1 MMHFVYIMA
10 KARNSTMYVGMTRD
24 LAGRI
29 QAHKEELADGF
40 TKKYGIKTLVYYE
53 AIETFEAALFRE
65 KQLKKWRRQS
75 KMELIEKMNPDW
87 QDLYDTISQ

>member
-29 QAHKEELADGF
+29 QAHKEEFADGF

-87 QDLYDTISQ
+87 QDLYDRICQ

>member
-87 QDLYDTISQ
+87 QDLYDRICQ